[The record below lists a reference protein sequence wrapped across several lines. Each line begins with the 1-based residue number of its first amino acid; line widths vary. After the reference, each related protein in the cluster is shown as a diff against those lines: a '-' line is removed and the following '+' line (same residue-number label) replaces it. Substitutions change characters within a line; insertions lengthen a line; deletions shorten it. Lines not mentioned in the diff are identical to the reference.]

1 MAWRM
6 SQVKILSLLLNKNP
20 RNRLGDC
27 HQKIG
32 PQSLLQYKSNDH
44 HHHAFSVVVLS
55 KRPYFHQT
63 LDSHNQATIEAL
75 KSAPCWSTRGL
86 QIDLKSL
93 VAYPIRY

>member
-1 MAWRM
+1 MIAIKR
-6 SQVKILSLLLNKNP
+6 LALN
-20 RNRLGDC
+20 
-27 HQKIG
+27 HF
-32 PQSLLQYKSNDH
+32 LQYKSNDH

-93 VAYPIRY
+93 VAHLIRY